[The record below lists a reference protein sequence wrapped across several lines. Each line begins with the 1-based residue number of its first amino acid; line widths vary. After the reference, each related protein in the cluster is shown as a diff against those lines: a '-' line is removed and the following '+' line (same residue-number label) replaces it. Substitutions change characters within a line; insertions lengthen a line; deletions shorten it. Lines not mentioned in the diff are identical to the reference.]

1 MDTKRGSRFSVS
13 QNPLQMFSTSDRAAR
28 DFLDGASASAEKR
41 QREEST
47 NRYSKK
53 RDHKNDAIE
62 DTVSGALTALF
73 RGLFSSESDDN

>member
-1 MDTKRGSRFSVS
+1 MSENYKKL
-13 QNPLQMFSTSDRAAR
+13 N
-28 DFLDGASASAEKR
+28 GASASAEKR

-53 RDHKNDAIE
+53 RVHKNDAIE